1 MNKLNHFFISY
12 SGNKRK
18 ECETI
23 YEEIRD
29 LLDGDTIDTIIE
41 PYCGT
46 SAISYFISHNY
57 PNKFKYIL
65 NDNDEHLIKMYEIFK
80 DPEQLDIFIQQLNE
94 ATTSLDKDKYAVL
107 IRQTAEPHLAWFIKH
122 KIYCIRQGLFP
133 LNYKQK
139 SFDKLK
145 DTPII
150 SFLRSEDIITSVRDG
165 IDVVEQYKDDER
177 VLIILDPPYLQLNN
191 DFYKNSNTN
200 VYEYY
205 YKNSISGMKSKT
217 LLILNN
223 IWIIRLLFKDHIK
236 SQYNKM
242 YQPNKRKVEHLII
255 KNF

>member
-150 SFLRSEDIITSVRDG
+150 SFLRSEDITTSVRDG

-205 YKNSISGMKSKT
+205 SKNSISCMKSKT

>member
-1 MNKLNHFFISY
+1 MSKLNHFFISY

-29 LLDGDTIDTIIE
+29 LLDGSMIDTIIE

-107 IRQTAEPHLAWFIKH
+107 IRQTTEPHLAWFIKH

-177 VLIILDPPYLQLNN
+177 VLIILDPPYLELNN
-191 DFYKNSNTN
+191 SFYENSNTN
-200 VYEYY
+200 IYEYY